1 MLITSLTR
9 RNKNNENKKKNQFDS
24 QQVKKDT
31 KDVRLTMR
39 IFLSLLPCLVMYKR
53 VTEAIVGK
61 IDFFN
66 YVKKKELIFVRIV
79 SNWINRR
86 M

>member
-39 IFLSLLPCLVMYKR
+39 IFLSLLPLSY
-53 VTEAIVGK
+53 
-61 IDFFN
+61 
-66 YVKKKELIFVRIV
+66 YVQK
-79 SNWINRR
+79 SN
-86 M
+86 